1 MGDDN
6 ISGFD
11 ALCGASFVK
20 PIVACT
26 RLNNP
31 SILSVRMDV
40 SANALPRIDMPCNN
54 GRIFGFGDY

>member
-6 ISGFD
+6 ISGLD

-20 PIVACT
+20 PIVARA

-31 SILSVRMDV
+31 SILPVRMDV
-40 SANALPRIDMPCNN
+40 SANALPRIDMPCHN
-54 GRIFGFGDY
+54 GRIFGFGDD

>member
-6 ISGFD
+6 ISGLD

-20 PIVACT
+20 AIVACT

-54 GRIFGFGDY
+54 GRIFGFGDD

>member
-6 ISGFD
+6 ISGLD

-54 GRIFGFGDY
+54 GRIFGFGDD

>member
-1 MGDDN
+1 MGDDD
-6 ISGFD
+6 ISGLD

-20 PIVACT
+20 PIVART

-54 GRIFGFGDY
+54 GRIFGFGDD